1 MNFPKCKSC
10 GKKTNKY
17 YEPPLLKNL
26 GKIDDHLSKGRQLGA
41 KICKYG
47 LELWDH
53 FYQKDRRHHKG
64 HYNYCNGISHGLFN
78 FGFQGFCLFFIS
90 CYPIQ

>member
-10 GKKTNKY
+10 GKKTNKH

-53 FYQKDRRHHKG
+53 FYQKDRRHLGRLLLKG
-64 HYNYCNGISHGLFN
+64 AV
-78 FGFQGFCLFFIS
+78 
-90 CYPIQ
+90 YPARGVNKV

>member
-10 GKKTNKY
+10 GKKTNKH

-53 FYQKDRRHHKG
+53 GPCAATAIVRLLLVDDSLMPKL
-64 HYNYCNGISHGLFN
+64 SHAEIVVN
-78 FGFQGFCLFFIS
+78 EN
-90 CYPIQ
+90 

>member
-1 MNFPKCKSC
+1 MQKLRQ
-10 GKKTNKY
+10 KTNKH

-26 GKIDDHLSKGRQLGA
+26 GKIDDHLSKGRQLSA

-64 HYNYCNGISHGLFN
+64 PLQLLQWDKSWPFN